1 MAINLVSPTPG
12 QTSTPVGGD
21 KTKGVIYAKDYNL
34 IAINLLAGQFITLD
48 LKPSMVELSYFED
61 LYNNSVSGQVMISD
75 AQGYIEKLG
84 MHGNEYIRLAFGKD
98 DNPNIRIDKL
108 FRVYKISPRQK
119 STGFDSE
126 TYAIYFC
133 SDEFVL
139 SEQYRVSKSYVDKQ
153 ISYIVN
159 DILTVYIKAPEHKYN
174 LRNIELT
181 KGIYSIIV
189 PNFKP
194 FEAINWLARYALPGE
209 YGNVGADM
217 LFFENAEGYNF
228 SSLQSLFKKRP
239 YQTYHY
245 RPKNIK
251 TEDYGDPGSS
261 EMFNVLGYELID
273 SFNIIEGISS
283 GMFANRLLTI
293 DTLLRRYEITDFNY
307 MDYHNKA
314 KTLNSNPIV
323 NNLQNRFGQTVY
335 DTPEGCYKL
344 TTTNKNQSKVDYIK
358 KRPESVTKDAFVET
372 IFSQRKSQLA
382 LTNYTRMKLYVAGD
396 PNLTVGM
403 TINFNMLSQDPAS
416 EKDPKVVDKYYS
428 GKYLITAVRH
438 IIQTGAYNTVVEV
451 VKDSLPNNY
460 SVVDNSRPIYKA
472 TVSGVKK

>member
-1 MAINLVSPTPG
+1 MAINLVSPTQA
-12 QTSTPVGGD
+12 QTSNPTVGD
-21 KTKGVIYAKDYNL
+21 KTKGIVYSKDYNL
-34 IAINLLAGQFITLD
+34 ISINLLSGQFITLD

-61 LYNNSVSGQVMISD
+61 IYNNSVSGQVMISD

-84 MHGNEYIRLAFGKD
+84 LHGNEYIRLAFGKD
-98 DNPNIRIDKL
+98 NNPNIRIDKL

-119 STGFDSE
+119 SSGFDSE
-126 TYAIYFC
+126 SYAIYFC
-133 SDEFVL
+133 SDELVL
-139 SEQYRVSKSYVDKQ
+139 SEQYRISKSYPNKQ
-153 ISYIVN
+153 ISDIIK
-159 DILTVYIKAPEHKYN
+159 DILNVYIKAPEHKYN
-174 LRNIELT
+174 QRNIEQT

-194 FEAINWLARYALPGE
+194 FEAINWLTLYSQSGIQ
-209 YGNVGADM
+209 GNVGADM

-228 SSLQSLFKKRP
+228 SSLQTLFKRTP

-251 TEDYGDPGSS
+251 SEDYGDLGST
-261 EMFNVLGYELID
+261 EVFNVLAYELID
-273 SFNIIEGISS
+273 SFNILDGISS

-293 DTLLRRYEITDFNY
+293 DPLLHRYEVTDFNY
-307 MDYHNKA
+307 MDYHLKA
-314 KTLNSNPIV
+314 KTLNSNPVV
-323 NNLQNRFGQTVY
+323 NNLQNRFGKTLY
-335 DTPEGCYKL
+335 ETPEGCFKL
-344 TTTNKNQSKVDYIK
+344 TSTNKNQSKVDYIK
-358 KRPESVTKDAFVET
+358 NKPDSVTKDSFVET
-372 IFSQRKSQLA
+372 TFSQRKSQLA

-396 PNLTVGM
+396 PNLTIGM
-403 TINFNMLSQDPAS
+403 TIDFKMLSQDPAS
-416 EKDPKVVDKYYS
+416 EKDPKTTDKYYS

-460 SVVDNSRPIYKA
+460 SNVDNSKPIYKA